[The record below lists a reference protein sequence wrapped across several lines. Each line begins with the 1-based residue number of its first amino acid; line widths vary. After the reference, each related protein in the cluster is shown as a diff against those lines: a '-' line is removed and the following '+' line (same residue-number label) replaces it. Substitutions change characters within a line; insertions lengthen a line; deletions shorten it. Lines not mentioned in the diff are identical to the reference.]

1 MPWENLYPFT
11 AIVGQERMKLALLL
25 NAVCP
30 QIGGVLIRG
39 QKGTA
44 KSTLVRSLSVILPE
58 IEVVEGCPFSCDPND
73 PATLCEQCRNI
84 LTKTGSLPVVRR
96 RVQVVDLPI
105 GATED
110 RVVGTIDLE
119 RAIKEGKKCFE
130 PGLLARAHR
139 GILYIDEVNLL
150 NDHIVDIIL
159 DAAASGVNIVER
171 EGVSYCHPARFILI
185 GTMNPEEGEL
195 RPQLIDRFGMC
206 VTVEGCIDPQKRVAI
221 MSRREEFDRHPAA
234 FLQKWE
240 EKQDKIRQN
249 IQRAIKRLP
258 SVSISDELLSLCSKK
273 AMEALV
279 AGHRAD
285 IILQWASLALASF
298 GDRIAVQ
305 PEDIETV
312 AELVLFHRK
321 RQSPPPPPQQDKNQ
335 PHDHDHHH
343 DHQQPPRQG
352 EENKSN
358 QQPENSSNNNH
369 QGSSSEKEE
378 GQEQENTSAVGQE
391 SKPAQ
396 ATLPFKEKVFQPGE
410 PFKVRRFDLERDRK
424 LRKGSGRRSRTKI
437 ATKAGRYVMS
447 TMRRKN
453 NDLAFDAT
461 LRAAAPYQSR
471 RKRENVA
478 IAIESSD
485 IREKIREK
493 KIGNFII
500 FTIDASGSMGANKRM
515 SAAKGAIL
523 SLLMDA
529 YQKRDKIGLVAF
541 KGDKAEVILPPTSSI
556 ELGYKLMEDLP
567 VGGKTPLTHGLLTAY
582 QLIESQLRKDPFIY
596 PLLVLITDGRSNVS
610 LYGDKPMRESLK
622 VAEII
627 GNDDRVRTLVVD
639 VEKKGPLALG
649 LSEKIAQQ
657 MGAKYFLLEDLRA
670 NILIEMVASEMVEI
684 ERNGGEGIIIS

>member
-1 MPWENLYPFT
+1 MSWENLYPFT
-11 AIVGQERMKLALLL
+11 AIVGQEKMKTALLL

-44 KSTLVRSLSVILPE
+44 KSTLVRSLSVLLPE
-58 IEVVEGCPFSCDPND
+58 IEVVEGCPFSCDPHD
-73 PATLCEQCRNI
+73 PVNLCEQCSRL
-84 LTKTGSLPVVRR
+84 LTQTGSLPSVRR
-96 RVQVVDLPI
+96 KVQVVDLPI
-105 GATED
+105 GTTED

-119 RAIKEGKKCFE
+119 RAIQEGKKCFE

-150 NDHIVDIIL
+150 NDHIVDVIL

-171 EGVSYCHPARFILI
+171 EGVSYCHPARFILV

-206 VTVEGCIDPQKRVAI
+206 VTVEGCSDQKKRVAI
-221 MSRREEFDRHPAA
+221 MIRREGFDRNPAD
-234 FLQKWE
+234 FLQEWE
-240 EKQDKIRQN
+240 QEQEKTRQKIR
-249 IQRAIKRLP
+249 RAINRLP
-258 SVSISDELLSLCSKK
+258 SVTISEELLGLCSRL
-273 AMEALV
+273 AMEAFV

-285 IILQWASLALASF
+285 IILRWASLALASF
-298 GDRIAVQ
+298 MERKAVQ
-305 PEDIETV
+305 TEDIEAV
-312 AELVLFHRK
+312 ADMVLFHRK
-321 RQSPPPPPQQDKNQ
+321 RQVPPPPPPQQEQDQ
-335 PHDHDHHH
+335 SHDHDHHDHH
-343 DHQQPPRQG
+343 DHQDHKPQ
-352 EENKSN
+352 EEKEEETSS
-358 QQPENSSNNNH
+358 QQPENASHNH
-369 QGSSSEKEE
+369 QNSPSDEE
-378 GQEQENTSAVGQE
+378 EERGQENEHDDAPDQEQEPAPASA
-391 SKPAQ
+391 P
-396 ATLPFKEKVFQPGE
+396 LKERVFETGE
-410 PFKVRRFDLERDRK
+410 PFRVKRFDLERDRK

-437 ATKAGRYVMS
+437 ATKSGRYVMS

-453 NDLAFDAT
+453 NDLALDAT

-471 RKRENVA
+471 RRKENVA

-500 FTIDASGSMGANKRM
+500 FAIDASGSMGANKRM
-515 SAAKGAIL
+515 VAAKGAIL

-529 YQKRDKIGLVAF
+529 YQKRDKVGLVAF

-567 VGGKTPLTHGLLTAY
+567 AGGKTPLTHGLLTAY
-582 QLIESQLRKDPFIY
+582 QLIETQLRKDPFIY

-610 LYGDKPMRESLK
+610 LYGDKPLGESLK
-622 VAEII
+622 AAEII
-627 GNDDRVRTLVVD
+627 GEDDRVRTLVVD
-639 VEKKGPLALG
+639 VEKKGFMSFG
-649 LSEKIAQQ
+649 LSEKIARQ

-670 NILIEMVASEMVEI
+670 STLMEAVKGEMVDAVE
-684 ERNGGEGIIIS
+684 